1 MTANEKNFDPSSEE
15 MTEVLDGLIAA
26 AKNIADVLM
35 CAYRTIQREMLE
47 RGAPQELADDAA
59 LLHTR
64 RFLDQMMNPG
74 GATNE

>member
-1 MTANEKNFDPSSEE
+1 MSNEKNLDPGSDE
-15 MTEVLDGLIAA
+15 MTEILDQLIEAS
-26 AKNIADVLM
+26 KNIADMLM

-59 LLHTR
+59 LVHTR